1 MKKTVMR
8 SYAKLIVRVGANVQ
22 KGQEVR
28 VFASLDQPEFIKML
42 AEECYKAGA
51 SRVTVDWNYP
61 ELTKLSARYMKL
73 RDLSETREWE
83 KARMQ
88 DMVDHLP
95 VRIFIESEDPD
106 GLRGINPK
114 YFKAFAAR
122 IKISKPYRDA
132 IDNKHQWCI
141 AAVPGEAWAK
151 KVHPEL
157 SKRAAVEQLWKD
169 ILYTARADGEDPIA
183 DWEEHNRDL
192 KARSKYLNDLHLREL
207 RYHSANGTD
216 FKVGL
221 IPTAEFHAGRDK
233 TMQGVVYDPN
243 MPTEEVFTSPDRR
256 TAEGIVYATKPLSY
270 QGQLIE
276 NFSVRFEKGRAVEV
290 KAEKGQDVLEQI
302 ISMDEGCHYLGECAL
317 VPKESPIHQS
327 GLLFYNTLFDENA
340 ACHLALG
347 FGFDECVKGFENM
360 TKEELYEIGVNDAD
374 NHTDFMI
381 GSDDLSID
389 GVDEHG
395 NVHPIFRNGT
405 WAF

>member
-83 KARMQ
+83 KALMQ

-360 TKEELYEIGVNDAD
+360 TKEELYEIGVNDAG

-395 NVHPIFRNGT
+395 KVHPIFRNGT

>member
-256 TAEGIVYATKPLSY
+256 TAEGIVYATKPLAY

-347 FGFDECVKGFENM
+347 FGFDECVKGCENM
-360 TKEELYEIGVNDAD
+360 TKEELYEIGVNDAG

>member
-192 KARSKYLNDLHLREL
+192 KARSTYLNDLHLREL

-221 IPTAEFHAGRDK
+221 IPTAEFHAGRDT

-347 FGFDECVKGFENM
+347 FGFNECVKGFENM
-360 TKEELYEIGVNDAD
+360 TKEELYEIGVNDAG

>member
-360 TKEELYEIGVNDAD
+360 RSA
-374 NHTDFMI
+374 
-381 GSDDLSID
+381 
-389 GVDEHG
+389 
-395 NVHPIFRNGT
+395 
-405 WAF
+405 

>member
-221 IPTAEFHAGRDK
+221 IPTAEFHAGRDT

-243 MPTEEVFTSPDRR
+243 MPTVEVFTSPDRR

-360 TKEELYEIGVNDAD
+360 TKEELYEIGVNDAG

>member
-256 TAEGIVYATKPLSY
+256 TAEGIVYATKPHSY

-360 TKEELYEIGVNDAD
+360 TKEELYEIGVNDAG

>member
-221 IPTAEFHAGRDK
+221 IPTAEFHAGRDT

-317 VPKESPIHQS
+317 VPYNSPIQNS

-347 FGFDECVKGFENM
+347 MGFADTIKNFENYTLDECRAKG
-360 TKEELYEIGVNDAD
+360 INDAG

>member
-221 IPTAEFHAGRDK
+221 IPTAEFHAGRDT

-243 MPTEEVFTSPDRR
+243 MPPEEVFTSPARR

-360 TKEELYEIGVNDAD
+360 TKEELYEIGVNDAG

>member
-243 MPTEEVFTSPDRR
+243 KPTEEVFTSPDRR

-360 TKEELYEIGVNDAD
+360 TKEELYEIGVNDAG

>member
-141 AAVPGEAWAK
+141 AAVPGKAWAK

-192 KARSKYLNDLHLREL
+192 KARSKYLNGLHLREL

-221 IPTAEFHAGRDK
+221 IPTAEFHAGRDT

-256 TAEGIVYATKPLSY
+256 TAEGIVYATKPFSY

-360 TKEELYEIGVNDAD
+360 TKEELYEIGVNDAG